1 MSADPAT
8 PADRVQVLVVEDDPA
23 DRAMAR
29 AALEGGQRPW
39 VVHEADSLA
48 EARQALHDQPIGVVL
63 LDLGLPDTTE
73 LEALDALVGHSGL
86 PPVVVLTGRDEEVL
100 GERTVRRGATD
111 FLTKDML
118 VGRKAERVLDRVL
131 RYAMARHRQ
140 RTLLERESAELRLV
154 SVRQQ
159 ALIDRISSDL
169 QGPVAG
175 LYGLVSTVAERL
187 PSMSTDERELLL
199 EKVLAS
205 ANQLGAR
212 LTDLVADATSSV
224 APREELA
231 IPALVSRALEEVEG
245 RPAGSAVRL
254 VGDIP
259 PVWGQQD
266 GLRDAV
272 AELVRNAVLH
282 APAGEAAHVEVEAA
296 PFGAGVR
303 ITVRDHN
310 PPIPPTRW
318 ADVFEPGVTL
328 DVRSTRRGMGL
339 AVVRATAVQHGGS
352 AWVEAS
358 DGGNAITIT
367 IPQRETARPA

>member
-1 MSADPAT
+1 MSVDPPT
-8 PADRVQVLVVEDDPA
+8 PADRVLVLVVEDDPA

-39 VVHEADSLA
+39 VVHEAGSLA

-63 LDLGLPDTTE
+63 LDLGLPDSEE

-131 RYAMARHRQ
+131 RYAIARHRQ

-169 QGPVAG
+169 RGPVAG
-175 LYGLVSTVAERL
+175 LYGLVSTLAERL
-187 PSMSTDERELLL
+187 PSMTTDEREMLLD
-199 EKVLAS
+199 KVLAS
-205 ANQLGAR
+205 ANQLGTR

-245 RPAGSAVRL
+245 RPAGTAVRL
-254 VGDIP
+254 VGDLP
-259 PVWGQQD
+259 PVWASRTGC
-266 GLRDAV
+266 GTPSPSWSAT
-272 AELVRNAVLH
+272 
-282 APAGEAAHVEVEAA
+282 PS
-296 PFGAGVR
+296 
-303 ITVRDHN
+303 
-310 PPIPPTRW
+310 
-318 ADVFEPGVTL
+318 
-328 DVRSTRRGMGL
+328 STR
-339 AVVRATAVQHGGS
+339 
-352 AWVEAS
+352 
-358 DGGNAITIT
+358 
-367 IPQRETARPA
+367 PPARPRTWRWRRRPSVPACGSPSATTTRRSRPPGGRTCSSRA